1 MEGYEVL
8 EELGRGQ
15 YGVVHKV
22 RQRSSGRTLAL
33 KRINMAGDRAR
44 SEVALRECRLLS
56 RLHHPNIISYYD
68 AFLDQGEQRA
78 ASCGD
83 PVPWPRRTPTYR
95 GLFRY

>member
-1 MEGYEVL
+1 ML

-44 SEVALRECRLLS
+44 SEVTLRECRLLS

-68 AFLDQGEQRA
+68 AFLDQDEGRA
-78 ASCGD
+78 AFCGE
-83 PVPWPRRTPTYR
+83 PVPWPPGTARVTVWY
-95 GLFRY
+95 